1 MYFPTEMRGT
11 KVIGE
16 FIDEMT
22 MAMITGFK
30 SKHDD
35 ALDTISMLAY
45 LKAWKPSS
53 DTKMVESSDDDGVW
67 DLNDG
72 FEDEE
77 LSGLSAYLG

>member
-1 MYFPTEMRGT
+1 
-11 KVIGE
+11 
-16 FIDEMT
+16 
-22 MAMITGFK
+22 
-30 SKHDD
+30 
-35 ALDTISMLAY
+35 MLAY